1 MALAMCFPPAQAIMC
16 RGEDWSTR
24 MSKVISEGVPV
35 KSGPQMPKPSTTSA
49 TGIAGWVLSLGMPL
63 RSTAKLVARA
73 GSGTPAQQTAAAVPH
88 DVFRAMEMK
97 VKGGAS
103 ARPQRTTSTVAV
115 AVTGFGIEPAPGAG
129 VYLHSILVK
138 FRLRNSIGRE
148 SAALVAEVGAR
159 RALEKL
165 LTNTLVNVTT

>member
-1 MALAMCFPPAQAIMC
+1 MCFPPAQAIMC

-35 KSGPQMPKPSTTSA
+35 KSGPAVKSGPEMLKPSTTSA
-49 TGIAGWVLSLGMPL
+49 PGIAGWVLSLGMPL
-63 RSTAKLVARA
+63 RSTANLVARA
-73 GSGTPAQQTAAAVPH
+73 GGGTPAQQTAAAVPH
-88 DVFRAMEMK
+88 EVFRAMEMK
-97 VKGGAS
+97 VKDRAS

-115 AVTGFGIEPAPGAG
+115 TGFEGAPAAGAG

-138 FRLRNSIGRE
+138 FRQRNSPGRE
-148 SAALVAEVGAR
+148 SAALVADVGAR

-165 LTNTLVNVTT
+165 LTNTLVKVTT